1 MAKRPTPEAAQVKVA
16 ITGSDYLAK
25 EGIQETLQAI
35 LQELACEKPSD
46 LLQALKDGLE
56 TAKRRKLGEEAS
68 GATNGHLPPF
78 PSPGEVE
85 WRRVAKQ
92 RSLPAVNDPLPG
104 IASILCNGEDRYF
117 PVDPKDTALVL
128 IDMQTDFLEP
138 TGRVGQHYAPHQ
150 DLDKTVRSGLDKCEQ
165 LLKVCRQAG
174 LTIAHSRS
182 HRYGSIVRDDLVG
195 TDDVGYELHPRL
207 RALEG
212 EIVVDKWTYGAF
224 ASTFLERE
232 LRKRGVN
239 RILLCGV
246 LTNVCIFATASQA
259 VDRFIRVCLVED
271 ACAAFDNDWHKM
283 ALQLINQP
291 QTVKG
296 HKRGCGLY
304 FGEVTQV
311 DKVEEALKK

>member
-1 MAKRPTPEAAQVKVA
+1 MPSTVPCPQVAGFKVA
-16 ITGSDYLAK
+16 VTGSDYLAK
-25 EGIQETLQAI
+25 QGIQETLQTI
-35 LQELACEKPSD
+35 LQELASEEPAD
-46 LLQALKDGLE
+46 LIQALKDGLE
-56 TAKRRKLGEEAS
+56 QAKRRKLGEEAA
-68 GATNGHLPPF
+68 GATNGDLPAF

-85 WRRVAKQ
+85 WRKAAKT
-92 RSLPAVNDPLPG
+92 RSLDAVNDPAPG
-104 IASILCNGEDRYF
+104 IASIVCNGEDRCF

-138 TGRVGQHYAPHQ
+138 TGRVGQHYAPLQ
-150 DLDKTVRSGLDKCEQ
+150 DLDKTVRSGMAKCEQ

-232 LRKRGVN
+232 LRKKGVT

-246 LTNVCIFATASQA
+246 LTNVCVFATASQA

-271 ACAAFDNDWHKM
+271 ACAAFSTEWHDM

-311 DKVEEALKK
+311 DTFC